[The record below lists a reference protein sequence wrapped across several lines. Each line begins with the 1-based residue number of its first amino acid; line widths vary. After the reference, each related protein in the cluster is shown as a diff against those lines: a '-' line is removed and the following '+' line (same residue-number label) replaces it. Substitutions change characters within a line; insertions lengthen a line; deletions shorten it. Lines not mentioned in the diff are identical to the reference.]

1 LQARLERDTM
11 LKAREMK
18 EKMVADA
25 KNEAQVQG
33 AK

>member
-18 EKMVADA
+18 KMVADA
-25 KNEAQVQG
+25 KKEAQVQG